1 MSVRRDS
8 AADLKEDQV
17 MRSVPWNVLI
27 LVAGLTIAGLLLA
40 AYAALADAA
49 ELDCLMH
56 PREVVT
62 VSAPVEGVLE
72 RVAVDRGDVVPAGSV
87 LAVLESSLER
97 SMVAIARARARQDHS
112 IKSNQ
117 VRLDFGERRF
127 ARTDEMFR
135 KALIPLKELDEAETA
150 KVLAVYGLE
159 EANEQKRLADLDLE
173 RAQATLALRTVKSPI
188 AGVVMERLRQP
199 GELASREHPILRIA
213 RLDPLRVEVFVPIT
227 LYGRIAVGQRAVV
240 IPEAPLTRPLD
251 ATVVVV
257 DRVADA
263 ASSTFGVRLEIANPG
278 NRVPGGLK
286 CRVRLG
292 EAGR

>member
-1 MSVRRDS
+1 
-8 AADLKEDQV
+8 
-17 MRSVPWNVLI
+17 MRTAPSTLSS
-27 LVAGLTIAGLLLA
+27 LVVGLAIGGVLLA
-40 AYAALADAA
+40 SHGPRADAA
-49 ELDCLMH
+49 ELDCLMQ

-72 RVAVDRGDVVPAGSV
+72 RVAADRGDLVQVGSV

-97 SMVAIARARARQDHS
+97 SMVAIARARAEQDHNV
-112 IKSNQ
+112 KSNQ

-127 ARTDEMFR
+127 LRTDEMW
-135 KALIPLKELDEAETA
+135 KKSLIALKELDEAETA
-150 KVLAVYGLE
+150 KVLAVYGLV
-159 EANEQKRLADLDLE
+159 EANEQKRLAELDLE
-173 RAQATLALRTVKSPI
+173 RARTALALRTVKSPI
-188 AGVVMERLRQP
+188 AGVVVERLRQP
-199 GELASREHPILRIA
+199 GELASREHPIVKIA
-213 RLDPLRVEVFVPIT
+213 RLDPLRAEVFAPIA
-227 LYGRIAVGQRAVV
+227 LYGRIAVGQRVV
-240 IPEAPLTRPLD
+240 VVPEAPLNRPLD
-251 ATVVVV
+251 ATVAVV